1 MKLRSTPVLGRGEM
15 DPPCLQVQVLPLQF
29 RAVRWAEA
37 AIEAQQDHSLHLHVG
52 HSEKSADLFG
62 SEGLPFDLLSGDLL
76 DGIKSGAPLD
86 DLTLLGPVE
95 HRLDDRQLV
104 VNRDRRASIFDTLLA
119 EVKKLN
125 RFDLTDESAPA
136 DEVSKGSEPGLLFMV
151 LPLPDFAGLGPAQ
164 LVVKVEVAQVLQG
177 QPVGQQGGLAG
188 PGVQGRRLF
197 VVSPKGLLFVLAEV
211 VYLAS
216 DLLAKLPRRV

>member
-1 MKLRSTPVLGRGEM
+1 
-15 DPPCLQVQVLPLQF
+15 
-29 RAVRWAEA
+29 
-37 AIEAQQDHSLHLHVG
+37 
-52 HSEKSADLFG
+52 
-62 SEGLPFDLLSGDLL
+62 
-76 DGIKSGAPLD
+76 
-86 DLTLLGPVE
+86 
-95 HRLDDRQLV
+95 
-104 VNRDRRASIFDTLLA
+104 
-119 EVKKLN
+119 
-125 RFDLTDESAPA
+125 
-136 DEVSKGSEPGLLFMV
+136 MV

-188 PGVQGRRLF
+188 PGVQGGRLF